1 MAKNLTRY
9 LRYLRRRIEKL
20 GPYPSLFLLAVPL
33 AVVEPLKLATLFMV
47 GSGHWI
53 TGSIAM
59 LCAYAVSLLLTHV
72 LFKIVK
78 AKLLTLPWF
87 AALWTWFV
95 DTRDRARNACAPI
108 RR

>member
-1 MAKNLTRY
+1 
-9 LRYLRRRIEKL
+9 
-20 GPYPSLFLLAVPL
+20 
-33 AVVEPLKLATLFMV
+33 MV

-59 LCAYAVSLLLTHV
+59 LSAYAVSLLLTHI

-78 AKLLTLPWF
+78 PKLLTLPWF
-87 AALWTWFV
+87 AALWTWLV